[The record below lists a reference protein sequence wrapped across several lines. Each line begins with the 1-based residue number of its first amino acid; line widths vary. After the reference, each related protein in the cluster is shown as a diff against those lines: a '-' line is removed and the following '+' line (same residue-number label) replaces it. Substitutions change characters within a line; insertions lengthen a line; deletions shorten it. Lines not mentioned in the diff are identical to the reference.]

1 MDYYVIRH
9 RDNRGDIKVLPASAP
24 LPKGFQ
30 VLLKT
35 GDYQEAVAARAVLRL
50 APGIDSLEGNGVY
63 GGP

>member
-1 MDYYVIRH
+1 MIRH
-9 RDNRGDIKVLPASAP
+9 SDNRGDIQVLPESTP
-24 LPKGFQ
+24 LPIGYK

-50 APGIDSLEGNGVY
+50 APDIDSLEGSGVY